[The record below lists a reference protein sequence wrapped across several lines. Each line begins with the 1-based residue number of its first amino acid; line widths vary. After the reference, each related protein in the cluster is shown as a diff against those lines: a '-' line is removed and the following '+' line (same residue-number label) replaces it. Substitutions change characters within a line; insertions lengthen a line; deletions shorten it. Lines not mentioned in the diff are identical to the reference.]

1 MGDTGLWARLV
12 RRASSSLNDRSDQV
26 RRRAKSELA
35 HPCRSSGGYKMWLR
49 GHAFLCPSRTKCQR
63 QSHGGGSASASVH
76 RSRKSALPQIL
87 ISVGARCLS
96 SSRKLARNQSE
107 VVRDTYGRSR
117 RLSPTE
123 LLTKA
128 KLVPGPAL
136 CVNWL
141 LRVTNA
147 GENSSGSFALS
158 FFSYSTS

>member
-12 RRASSSLNDRSDQV
+12 RRASSSLNDRSDEV

-76 RSRKSALPQIL
+76 RSRKSALPQIQ
-87 ISVGARCLS
+87 SARCLS

-107 VVRDTYGRSR
+107 VVR
-117 RLSPTE
+117 E
-123 LLTKA
+123 LLNKA

-141 LRVTNA
+141 LRVIWVVCA
-147 GENSSGSFALS
+147 SLLLV
-158 FFSYSTS
+158 